1 MQKPVVIVSDDVR
14 VHDHP
19 LMDLSGALFW
29 DLEEA
34 IDYVNILLEPYD
46 ALSTEFVVPVLN

>member
-1 MQKPVVIVSDDVR
+1 M
-14 VHDHP
+14 
-19 LMDLSGALFW
+19 SGALFW
-29 DLEEA
+29 DLDEA